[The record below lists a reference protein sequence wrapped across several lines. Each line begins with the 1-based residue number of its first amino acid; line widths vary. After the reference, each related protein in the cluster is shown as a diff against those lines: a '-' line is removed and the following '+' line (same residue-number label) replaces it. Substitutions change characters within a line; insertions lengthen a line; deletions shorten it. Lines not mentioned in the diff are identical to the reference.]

1 MFWAIQRILWNTFSE
16 SDNKYLDLARIGYA
30 LTLFAALAFQGWSVY
45 AKDDP
50 FSMVDFGTGITLIL
64 FGGGAGIGIR
74 AKLEDGT
81 PKQKKEEDDN
91 VPSS

>member
-1 MFWAIQRILWNTFSE
+1 MFWTIQRIVWNTFSE

-30 LTLFAALAFQGWSVY
+30 VTLLAALAFQGWSVY
-45 AKDDP
+45 EKP
-50 FSMVDFGTGITLIL
+50 ESFSMVDFGTGITLIL

-81 PKQKKEEDDN
+81 PKAKETNPD
-91 VPSS
+91 VPAS